1 VLTLQQRVIENTRF
15 DLGGFVYQ
23 HMDTSNQASNTL
35 VAVSNLTF
43 YRGDRLIFDNI
54 SLQFQRGKITAI
66 MGPSGTGKTTLLKLI
81 GGQLQPQRGEV
92 FVNGQNVHQLPRAQL
107 FELRKKMGMLFQS
120 GALLTDMSVF
130 DNVAFPLREH
140 THLPE
145 SMIRS
150 LVLMKLQAIGL
161 RGARDLM
168 PNELSGGMARRV
180 ALARAIA
187 LDPMMIMYDEP
198 FTGQDPISLGVLL
211 HLIKSLNAAL
221 GLTSIVVSHDVRETM
236 TIADMVYV
244 IADGKVIDSGPP
256 AQLEQ
261 SQSAWVQQFINGAM
275 DGPVHFHYPATDY
288 ADDLLSYS
296 A

>member
-1 VLTLQQRVIENTRF
+1 
-15 DLGGFVYQ
+15 
-23 HMDTSNQASNTL
+23 
-35 VAVSNLTF
+35 
-43 YRGDRLIFDNI
+43 
-54 SLQFQRGKITAI
+54 
-66 MGPSGTGKTTLLKLI
+66 
-81 GGQLQPQRGEV
+81 
-92 FVNGQNVHQLPRAQL
+92 
-107 FELRKKMGMLFQS
+107 
-120 GALLTDMSVF
+120 
-130 DNVAFPLREH
+130 
-140 THLPE
+140 
-145 SMIRS
+145 
-150 LVLMKLQAIGL
+150 
-161 RGARDLM
+161 
-168 PNELSGGMARRV
+168 
-180 ALARAIA
+180 
-187 LDPMMIMYDEP
+187 MMIMYDEP

-275 DGPVHFHYPATDY
+275 DGPVHFHYPASDY